1 MSVLH
6 KTLIILDALR
16 DFCGYERRSGGRWPL
31 CLSGLVVLLAFAYP
45 HSGPRFQTTAVMGW
59 ILATAYV
66 NFRKGITKPGSGH
79 DLSDSLYTVAFPTLA
94 IATFGGA
101 PHMTAFQY
109 LFTTLSVCALAYLFG
124 YVFAENSKPAGS
136 NASIV
141 IESLP
146 VRMIVGILVGITG
159 VALILGIPSLA
170 SMAAPSLE
178 LLMQR

>member
-1 MSVLH
+1 
-6 KTLIILDALR
+6 
-16 DFCGYERRSGGRWPL
+16 
-31 CLSGLVVLLAFAYP
+31 
-45 HSGPRFQTTAVMGW
+45 
-59 ILATAYV
+59 
-66 NFRKGITKPGSGH
+66 
-79 DLSDSLYTVAFPTLA
+79 
-94 IATFGGA
+94 
-101 PHMTAFQY
+101 MTAFQY